1 MAAETFLI
9 AWRRL
14 DDVPVHDGAL
24 PWLLVT
30 ARQVLA
36 NRRRADGRATTLVPL
51 LGTDL
56 HTAADPADT
65 VAERAALASAFGRLD
80 ESDRET
86 LAMIAWDGL
95 AHREAAVVAGCS
107 AATFAVRA
115 HRARRR
121 LASFLAE
128 EDAEENASELGTRRR
143 SS

>member
-14 DDVPVHDGAL
+14 DDVPPHEAAL

-30 ARQVLA
+30 ARRVLA
-36 NRRRADGRATTLVPL
+36 NRRRAAGRATQMVPRL
-51 LGTDL
+51 EADMN
-56 HTAADPADT
+56 AAAGLDPADT
-65 VAERAALASAFGRLD
+65 VAERAVLAAAFRRLD
-80 ESDRET
+80 ETDRET

-95 AHREAAVVAGCS
+95 APREAAVVAGCS

-121 LASFLAE
+121 LASLLAE
-128 EDAEENASELGTRRR
+128 EDSSEIGTIRR

>member
-14 DDVPVHDGAL
+14 DDVPVKDEAL

-30 ARQVLA
+30 ARRVLA
-36 NRRRADGRATTLVPL
+36 NRRRANGRSASIVPL
-51 LGTDL
+51 LESDL
-56 HTAADPADT
+56 HAAAVSDPADT
-65 VAERAALASAFGRLD
+65 VVERAALAAAFGRLD
-80 ESDRET
+80 EMDRET
-86 LAMIAWDGL
+86 LALIAWDGL
-95 AHREAAVVAGCS
+95 APREAAVVAGCS

-121 LASFLAE
+121 LASLLAE
-128 EDAEENASELGTRRR
+128 EEASELRTPRR

>member
-14 DDVPVHDGAL
+14 DDVPPHEAAL

-30 ARQVLA
+30 ARRVLA
-36 NRRRADGRATTLVPL
+36 NRRRAAGRATTISPL
-51 LGTDL
+51 AD
-56 HTAADPADT
+56 TAIHATVDPADT

-80 ESDRET
+80 ETDRET
-86 LAMIAWDGL
+86 LALIAWDGL
-95 AHREAAVVAGCS
+95 APREASVVAGCS

-115 HRARRR
+115 HRAKRR
-121 LASFLAE
+121 LASLLAA
-128 EDAEENASELGTRRR
+128 EDPSEIGTIGR